1 MNKKLAII
9 NCKSRKKDYTCPADE
24 MYSHS
29 FQFRHQVEFIK
40 EYYDDY
46 LILSTKYGL
55 ITPDTIISPYSLSL
69 AKGNRLKN
77 KDIFTKEEI
86 KAWGKKVLD
95 DFEPYFEYYTQID
108 LHISKAYLNPIKNI
122 LTNSIITH
130 IKQPNNPGDVKVR
143 YTEVLNSLKSGG
155 EVDLNVI
162 GELRPTKYERVN
174 FYHTSHP
181 TFFGNVDELVS
192 KYPNV
197 DPGNLGRVRRGGTS
211 FLHTCGW
218 VIDKSILNKL
228 YKTKSGQWRVKK
240 S

>member
-1 MNKKLAII
+1 MNKKLAIV

-29 FQFRHQVEFIK
+29 FQFRHQIEFIK

-69 AKGNRLKN
+69 ARGNRLKN

-86 KAWGKKVLD
+86 QKWGEKVLD
-95 DFEPYFEYYTQID
+95 DFEPYFEYYNQID
-108 LHISKAYLNPIKNI
+108 LHISNAYLNPIKSI
-122 LTNSIITH
+122 LNNPHINH

-143 YTEVLNSLKSGG
+143 YSEVLESFKNG
-155 EVDLNVI
+155 EVVDLNVI
-162 GELRPTKYERVN
+162 GELRPTKYEKVN
-174 FYHTSHP
+174 FYHKNHP
-181 TFFGNVDELVS
+181 TFFGNVDELVE
-192 KYPNV
+192 KYPEV

-218 VIDKSILNKL
+218 VVDEDVLSKL
-228 YKTKSGQWRVKK
+228 YQTKSGKFRLKK
-240 S
+240 